1 LLRLAFISTADATAD
16 TAHQSVYQHFFA
28 SYQVAKG
35 SPVPPQVADDME
47 SVIDRDLSIFCDVG
61 L

>member
-1 LLRLAFISTADATAD
+1 
-16 TAHQSVYQHFFA
+16 VYQHFFA